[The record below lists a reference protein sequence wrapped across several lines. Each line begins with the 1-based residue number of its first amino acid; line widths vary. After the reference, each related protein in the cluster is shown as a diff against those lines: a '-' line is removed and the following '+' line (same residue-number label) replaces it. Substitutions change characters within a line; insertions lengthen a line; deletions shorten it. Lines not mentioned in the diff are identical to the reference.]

1 MNKRIKLT
9 NAVLVSLT
17 CKYYH
22 FEFEYPA
29 GVFSYDAR
37 ELIGVGA
44 AGKRL
49 DGLGKALFRL
59 LVQLNLAIEQIQD
72 DMWLDG
78 YAPPKRRPA
87 AVRAKVSA
95 VKKLKRPAD
104 VSAPEVPMSSD
115 ASVAPDDSSSEAK

>member
-1 MNKRIKLT
+1 MKQSIKLT

-17 CKYYH
+17 CRPYH
-22 FEFEYPA
+22 FKFKYPA

-37 ELIGVGA
+37 ELIGVGV
-44 AGKRL
+44 AGKRFN
-49 DGLGKALFRL
+49 GLRKALFRL
-59 LVQLNLAIEQIQD
+59 LVQLDLAIEEIQD
-72 DMWLDG
+72 DIWLDEC
-78 YAPPKRRPA
+78 AFPKRRPA

-104 VSAPEVPMSSD
+104 VSAPEAPMSSD